1 MWGWLFGRAT
11 LGGVEWAGGGGGE
24 GGKGAQPVETVET
37 TEEGVEAQG
46 VGVEASVFGL
56 QVVCVELEAP
66 HTSEE
71 GQCGRDWARRPWVLA
86 SRLRPVGG

>member
-1 MWGWLFGRAT
+1 MEEWNGLEVVVEKVGREPNRSR
-11 LGGVEWAGGGGGE
+11 V
-24 GGKGAQPVETVET
+24 TVET
-37 TEEGVEAQG
+37 IEEGVEALG

-71 GQCGRDWARRPWVLA
+71 GRCGRDWARRPWVLA